1 MTRLL
6 FLKAVTFT
14 RACLGLLLLV
24 SINAWPQAEATG
36 IEADPN
42 PVETAPMRTPPPVG
56 GEAYSTAFASETQPN
71 NLRAGLTFNTAYSS
85 NVQETTNPVSDVS
98 YSIWPTLAVDATTT
112 RIHWDLNY
120 APGFTFYQHTSSLNQ
135 GNQNLAL
142 NVRYRLSSHLTVS
155 LQDSFQKTN
164 NPFNQPN
171 PLLATSVS
179 GSASSQNVAIITPVG
194 DYLNNAASA
203 QLTYQVSA
211 DGMVGFSGTF
221 TNLHY
226 LSSAQASGLYDS
238 NTNGASAFYSRRLWQ
253 KYYVGGSFQYQDIL
267 SSEAGSHSNAETQ
280 TQTIFFFCT
289 AYLKPTLS
297 LALSGGPQHYNA
309 SQPPQPA
316 SQSWSPM
323 LMASLSW
330 QGQRTSLAGSY
341 TRIITGG
348 GGLSGAYHSNAA
360 SVSARWQ
367 LSRAWSVGASA
378 SYSLYNALT
387 PYFIGGNSGGHTASG
402 TISVQRPLGEHLTM
416 QAGYI
421 QLQQSYTEVP
431 AATAIPESNR
441 EFFSI
446 SYQFTRR
453 LKR

>member
-1 MTRLL
+1 M
-6 FLKAVTFT
+6 FF
-14 RACLGLLLLV
+14 RACLGFLLLV
-24 SINAWPQAEATG
+24 PILGWPQAETNG
-36 IEADPN
+36 TQADTN
-42 PVETAPMRTPPPVG
+42 PGDTTPLRTPPPVSG
-56 GEAYSTAFASETQPN
+56 AAYSTDFASETQSN
-71 NLRAGLTFNTAYSS
+71 NLRAGLTFSTAYSN
-85 NVQETTNPVSDVS
+85 NVQGGTNPVSDVS
-98 YSIWPTLAVDATTT
+98 YSIWPTLALDATTT
-112 RIHWDLNY
+112 RMHWNLDY

-142 NVRYRLSSHLTVS
+142 NFRYRLSPHLTIS

-179 GSASSQNVAIITPVG
+179 GSAASPNVAIITPVA
-194 DYLNNAASA
+194 DYLNNAANA

-226 LSSAQASGLYDS
+226 LNPGQTPGLYDS
-238 NTNGASAFYSRRLWQ
+238 SSNGASFFYSRRLLA
-253 KYYVGGSFQYQDIL
+253 KYYVGASYQYQDV
-267 SSEAGSHSNAETQ
+267 SAYQVGASVNTQTQ
-280 TQTIFFFCT
+280 TQTIFLFCT

-297 LALSGGPQHYNA
+297 LSLSGGPQHYNA

-330 QGQRTSLAGSY
+330 QGQRTSLAASY
-341 TRIITGG
+341 TRIVTAG
-348 GGLSGAYHSNAA
+348 GGLGGAYDSNAA
-360 SVSARWQ
+360 NVSGRWQ
-367 LSRAWSVGASA
+367 LSRTWSVGLAG
-378 SYSLYNALT
+378 SYSLYSTLT
-387 PYFIGGNSGGHTASG
+387 PFFLGSNSGGHTVSG

-416 QAGYI
+416 QAGYTR
-421 QLQQSYTEVP
+421 LQQSYAEVP
-431 AATAIPESNR
+431 AVSAIPKSNR

-446 SYQFTRR
+446 SYQLTRP

>member
-1 MTRLL
+1 M
-6 FLKAVTFT
+6 FT
-14 RACLGLLLLV
+14 RACLGFLLLV
-24 SINAWPQAEATG
+24 SIGAWPQAETTAAG
-36 IEADPN
+36 ADAN
-42 PVETAPMRTPPPVG
+42 PADTAPLQTPPPVS
-56 GEAYSTAFASETQPN
+56 GEAYSTAFVSETPSN
-71 NLRAGLTFNTAYSS
+71 HLRAGLTFGAAYS
-85 NVQETTNPVSDVS
+85 NNIQESTNPVSGVS
-98 YSIWPTLAVDATTT
+98 YSIWPTLAIDASTT
-112 RIHWDLNY
+112 RLHWDLDY

-135 GNQNLAL
+135 GNQNVAL
-142 NVRYRLSSHLTVS
+142 NFRYRLSPHLTLS

-179 GSASSQNVAIITPVG
+179 GSASSTNVAIINPVA
-194 DYLNNAASA
+194 DYLNNAANA

-211 DGMVGFSGTF
+211 DGMVGLSGTF

-226 LSSAQASGLYDS
+226 LSSAHASGLYDS
-238 NTNGASAFYSRRLWQ
+238 TTNGASAFYSRRLWR

-267 SSEAGSHSNAETQ
+267 ASQAGSHSNTETQ

-289 AYLKPTLS
+289 AYLKPSLS
-297 LALSGGPQHYNA
+297 LSLSGGPQHYNA
-309 SQPPQPA
+309 SQPLQPA

-348 GGLSGAYHSNAA
+348 GGLAGAYHSNTANA
-360 SVSARWQ
+360 SGRWQ
-367 LSRAWSVGASA
+367 VSRAWSFGLSA
-378 SYSLYNALT
+378 SYSLNRTVT
-387 PYFIGGNSGGHTASG
+387 PFSFGSGSGGHTVSA
-402 TISVQRPLGEHLTM
+402 TISAQRPLSEHLAM
-416 QAGYI
+416 QAGYTR
-421 QLQQSYTEVP
+421 LQQSYTDVP
-431 AATAIPESNR
+431 AASAIPESNR

-446 SYQFTRR
+446 SYQFTRP